1 MTLSLRGKLL
11 ATSLGVVLLMAS
23 LLGIVAFH
31 TLKSRTMSAIQSE
44 AVNYGHA
51 YSVAI
56 GDWMADRKNTV
67 HALVNLIAD
76 NPQAELVPHL
86 KQAYTSGGFGLTYF
100 GSTQGVMTRQDPSLN
115 TGNYDPRERPWYQDA
130 VKAGQLIVT
139 APYVSVTM
147 QKLVVTLSEP
157 VLHQGELV
165 GAVGANLALDKLID
179 EVLAM
184 QVQGEGYAMLL
195 DSSGLIVGHPNKEL
209 ALKQIG
215 ELSPDLSAATF
226 QQWGRE
232 NNELHA
238 ATLDGRDVL
247 LAVQPVA
254 GTDWLLAMVMYR
266 DVLEAPLATLLWQ
279 LVGLTLVLMLV
290 FSALLTAMFKY
301 LFADLGRVAGALH
314 DIAHGEGDLTV
325 HINTRSKDEVG
336 QLAESFNQFVARLHG
351 IVSRLR
357 DVTVELAAQSRA
369 QAAGAQSRSQ
379 RVRQQQDEIV
389 MVATAVTEMASATQE
404 IAGNAEFAATTS
416 GDAVKLAVAGQ
427 SQVGQSQRSITGLAD
442 EVADASQIIV
452 ELDAHAQKISG
463 ILATISGIAEQTNL
477 LALNA
482 AIEAARAGEQ
492 GRGFAVV
499 ADEVRVLSRR
509 THDSTDEIQQMIET
523 LQQTT
528 RRAVSGMET
537 SRQLAGTSVEDAES
551 ANLSLGQIN
560 EAIGAISDMA
570 TQIAAAAEEQ
580 TSVTSEISRNTENI
594 RHVSQELAEQAN
606 QEAAQA
612 AELKGLTER
621 LEQEIGRFRLRSSGE
636 RP

>member
-266 DVLEAPLATLLWQ
+266 DVLEAPLASLLWQ

-621 LEQEIGRFRLRSSGE
+621 LEQEIGRFRL
-636 RP
+636 

>member
-56 GDWMADRKNTV
+56 GDWMTDRKNTV
-67 HALVNLIAD
+67 HALVNLISD

-100 GSTQGVMTRQDPSLN
+100 GSAQGVMTRQDPSLN

-157 VLHQGELV
+157 VRHQGELV

-184 QVQGEGYAMLL
+184 KVQGEGYAMLL
-195 DSSGLIVGHPNKEL
+195 DSSGLIVGHPQKDL
-209 ALKQIG
+209 ALKPIA
-215 ELSPDLSAATF
+215 ELAPGLSAATF

-232 NNELHA
+232 NSELHA

-247 LAVQPVA
+247 LAVQPVP

-266 DVLEAPLATLLWQ
+266 DVLEAPLSSLLWE

-290 FSALLTAMFKY
+290 FSALLTATFKY
-301 LFADLGRVAGALH
+301 LFADLGRVAHALH

-325 HINTRSKDEVG
+325 HINTHSKDEVG
-336 QLAESFNQFVARLHG
+336 QLAQNFNQFVARLHG

-369 QAAGAQSRSQ
+369 QAAGAQARSQ

-404 IAGNAEFAATTS
+404 IAGNAEFAATTAT
-416 GDAVKLAVAGQ
+416 DAVALAVAGQ

-442 EVADASQIIV
+442 EVADASQIIN
-452 ELDAHAQKISG
+452 ELDSHAQKISG

-528 RRAVSGMET
+528 RRAVGGMET
-537 SRQLAGTSVEDAES
+537 SRQLAGTSVEDAEA
-551 ANLSLGQIN
+551 ANQSLARIN
-560 EAIGAISDMA
+560 EAIGSISDMA

-580 TSVTSEISRNTENI
+580 TSVTGEISRNTENI
-594 RHVSQELAEQAN
+594 RHVSQELAELAGS
-606 QEAAQA
+606 EAAQA
-612 AELKGLTER
+612 AELKSLTER
-621 LEQEIGRFRLRSSGE
+621 LEQEIGRFRL
-636 RP
+636 

>member
-56 GDWMADRKNTV
+56 GDWMADRKNSV

-209 ALKQIG
+209 ALKQIA

-528 RRAVSGMET
+528 RRAVSGMES

-621 LEQEIGRFRLRSSGE
+621 LEQEIGRFRL
-636 RP
+636 

>member
-209 ALKQIG
+209 ALKQIA

-266 DVLEAPLATLLWQ
+266 DVLEAPLASLLWQ

-416 GDAVKLAVAGQ
+416 GEAVKLAVAGQ

-594 RHVSQELAEQAN
+594 RHVSQDLAEQAN

-621 LEQEIGRFRLRSSGE
+621 LELEIGRFRL
-636 RP
+636 

>member
-266 DVLEAPLATLLWQ
+266 DVLEAPLASLLWQ

-537 SRQLAGTSVEDAES
+537 SRQLAGTSVEDVES

-594 RHVSQELAEQAN
+594 RHVSQELAERAN

-621 LEQEIGRFRLRSSGE
+621 LEQEIGRFRL
-636 RP
+636 

>member
-157 VLHQGELV
+157 VRHQGELV

-184 QVQGEGYAMLL
+184 QVQGDGYAMLL

-416 GDAVKLAVAGQ
+416 GDAVKLAVSGQ

-442 EVADASQIIV
+442 EVADASQIIN

-528 RRAVSGMET
+528 RRAVGGMET

-551 ANLSLGQIN
+551 ANQSLARIN
-560 EAIGAISDMA
+560 EAIGSISDMA

-621 LEQEIGRFRLRSSGE
+621 LEQEIGRFRL
-636 RP
+636 

>member
-209 ALKQIG
+209 ALKQIA

-416 GDAVKLAVAGQ
+416 GEAVKLAVAGQ

-442 EVADASQIIV
+442 EVADASQIIN

-621 LEQEIGRFRLRSSGE
+621 LEQEIGRFRL
-636 RP
+636 

>member
-209 ALKQIG
+209 ALKQIA

-612 AELKGLTER
+612 VELKGLTER
-621 LEQEIGRFRLRSSGE
+621 LEQEIGRFRL
-636 RP
+636 

>member
-184 QVQGEGYAMLL
+184 QVQGKGYAMLL

-621 LEQEIGRFRLRSSGE
+621 LELEIGRFRL
-636 RP
+636 

>member
-1 MTLSLRGKLL
+1 
-11 ATSLGVVLLMAS
+11 
-23 LLGIVAFH
+23 
-31 TLKSRTMSAIQSE
+31 
-44 AVNYGHA
+44 
-51 YSVAI
+51 
-56 GDWMADRKNTV
+56 
-67 HALVNLIAD
+67 
-76 NPQAELVPHL
+76 QAELVPHL

-100 GSTQGVMTRQDPSLN
+100 GSTQGVMIRQDPSLN

-357 DVTVELAAQSRA
+357 DVTVELAAQSRS

-528 RRAVSGMET
+528 RRAVSGMEA

-621 LEQEIGRFRLRSSGE
+621 LEQEIGRFRL
-636 RP
+636 

>member
-56 GDWMADRKNTV
+56 GEWMTDRKNTV
-67 HALVNLIAD
+67 HALVNLISD

-100 GSTQGVMTRQDPSLN
+100 GSAQGVMTRQDPSLN

-157 VLHQGELV
+157 VRHQGELV

-184 QVQGEGYAMLL
+184 KVQGEGYAMLL
-195 DSSGLIVGHPNKEL
+195 DSSGLIVGHPQKDL
-209 ALKQIG
+209 ALKPIA
-215 ELSPDLSAATF
+215 ELAPGLSAATF

-232 NNELHA
+232 NSELHA

-247 LAVQPVA
+247 LAVQPVP

-266 DVLEAPLATLLWQ
+266 DVLEAPLSSLLWE

-290 FSALLTAMFKY
+290 FSALLTATFKY
-301 LFADLGRVAGALH
+301 LFADLGRVAHALH

-325 HINTRSKDEVG
+325 HINTHSKDEVG
-336 QLAESFNQFVARLHG
+336 QLAQNFNQFVARLHG

-369 QAAGAQSRSQ
+369 QAAGAQARSQ

-404 IAGNAEFAATTS
+404 IAGNAEFAATTAT
-416 GDAVKLAVAGQ
+416 DAVALAVAGQ

-442 EVADASQIIV
+442 EVADASQIIN
-452 ELDAHAQKISG
+452 ELDSHAQKISG

-528 RRAVSGMET
+528 RRAVGGMET
-537 SRQLAGTSVEDAES
+537 SRQLAGTSVEDAEA
-551 ANLSLGQIN
+551 ANQSLARIN
-560 EAIGAISDMA
+560 EAIGSISDMA

-580 TSVTSEISRNTENI
+580 TSVTGEISRNTENI
-594 RHVSQELAEQAN
+594 RHVSQVLAEQAGN
-606 QEAAQA
+606 EAAQA
-612 AELKGLTER
+612 AELKSLTER
-621 LEQEIGRFRLRSSGE
+621 LEQEIGRFRL
-636 RP
+636 

>member
-157 VLHQGELV
+157 VRHQGELV

-195 DSSGLIVGHPNKEL
+195 DSSGLIVGHPNKAL

-247 LAVQPVA
+247 LAVQPVP

-266 DVLEAPLATLLWQ
+266 DVLEAPLSSLLWQ

-442 EVADASQIIV
+442 EVADASQIIN

-621 LEQEIGRFRLRSSGE
+621 LEQEIGRFRL
-636 RP
+636 

>member
-157 VLHQGELV
+157 VRHQGELV

-247 LAVQPVA
+247 LAVQPVP

-266 DVLEAPLATLLWQ
+266 DVLEAPLASLLWQ

-325 HINTRSKDEVG
+325 HIDTRSQDEVG
-336 QLAESFNQFVARLHG
+336 QLARNFNQFVARLHG

-369 QAAGAQSRSQ
+369 QASGAHSRSQ

-416 GDAVKLAVAGQ
+416 GEAVKLAVAGQ

-442 EVADASQIIV
+442 EVADASQIIN

-528 RRAVSGMET
+528 RRAVGGMET

-551 ANLSLGQIN
+551 ANQSLARIN
-560 EAIGAISDMA
+560 EAIGSISDMA

-612 AELKGLTER
+612 AELKALTER
-621 LEQEIGRFRLRSSGE
+621 LEQEIGRFRL
-636 RP
+636 

>member
-157 VLHQGELV
+157 VRHQGELV

-247 LAVQPVA
+247 LAVQPVP

-266 DVLEAPLATLLWQ
+266 DVLEAPLASLLWQ

-325 HINTRSKDEVG
+325 HIDTRSQDEVG
-336 QLAESFNQFVARLHG
+336 QLARNFNQFVARLHG

-369 QAAGAQSRSQ
+369 QAAGAHSRSQ

-528 RRAVSGMET
+528 RRAVGGMET

-551 ANLSLGQIN
+551 ANQSLARIN
-560 EAIGAISDMA
+560 EAIGSISDMA

-621 LEQEIGRFRLRSSGE
+621 LEQEIGRFRL
-636 RP
+636 

>member
-56 GDWMADRKNTV
+56 GEWMTDRKNTV
-67 HALVNLIAD
+67 HALVNLISD

-100 GSTQGVMTRQDPSLN
+100 GSAQGVMTRQDPSLN

-157 VLHQGELV
+157 VRHQGELV

-184 QVQGEGYAMLL
+184 KVQGEGYAMLL
-195 DSSGLIVGHPNKEL
+195 DSSGLIVGHPQKDL
-209 ALKQIG
+209 ALKPIA
-215 ELSPDLSAATF
+215 ELAPGLSAATF

-232 NNELHA
+232 NSELHA

-247 LAVQPVA
+247 LAVQPVP

-266 DVLEAPLATLLWQ
+266 DVLEAPLSSLLWE

-290 FSALLTAMFKY
+290 FSALLTATFKY
-301 LFADLGRVAGALH
+301 LFADLGRVAHALH

-325 HINTRSKDEVG
+325 HINTHSKDEVG
-336 QLAESFNQFVARLHG
+336 QLAQNFNQFVARLHG

-369 QAAGAQSRSQ
+369 QAAGAQARSQ

-404 IAGNAEFAATTS
+404 IAGNAEFAATTAT
-416 GDAVKLAVAGQ
+416 DAVALAVAGQ

-442 EVADASQIIV
+442 EVADASQIIN
-452 ELDAHAQKISG
+452 ELDSHAQKISG

-482 AIEAARAGEQ
+482 AIEAARA
-492 GRGFAVV
+492 
-499 ADEVRVLSRR
+499 
-509 THDSTDEIQQMIET
+509 
-523 LQQTT
+523 
-528 RRAVSGMET
+528 
-537 SRQLAGTSVEDAES
+537 
-551 ANLSLGQIN
+551 
-560 EAIGAISDMA
+560 
-570 TQIAAAAEEQ
+570 
-580 TSVTSEISRNTENI
+580 
-594 RHVSQELAEQAN
+594 
-606 QEAAQA
+606 
-612 AELKGLTER
+612 
-621 LEQEIGRFRLRSSGE
+621 
-636 RP
+636 

>member
-247 LAVQPVA
+247 LAVQPVP

-266 DVLEAPLATLLWQ
+266 DVLEAPLASLLWQ

-427 SQVGQSQRSITGLAD
+427 SQVGQSQRSIIGLAD

-528 RRAVSGMET
+528 RRAVGGMET

-551 ANLSLGQIN
+551 ANQSLARIN

-621 LEQEIGRFRLRSSGE
+621 LELEIGRFRL
-636 RP
+636 

>member
-157 VLHQGELV
+157 VRHQGELV

-247 LAVQPVA
+247 LAVQPVP

-266 DVLEAPLATLLWQ
+266 DVLEAPLASLLWQ
-279 LVGLTLVLMLV
+279 LVGLTLALMLV

-325 HINTRSKDEVG
+325 HIDTRSQDEVG
-336 QLAESFNQFVARLHG
+336 QLARNFNQFVARLHG

-369 QAAGAQSRSQ
+369 QAAGAHSRSQ

-442 EVADASQIIV
+442 EVADASQIIN

-528 RRAVSGMET
+528 RRAVGGMET

-551 ANLSLGQIN
+551 ANQSLARIN
-560 EAIGAISDMA
+560 EAIGSISDMA

-612 AELKGLTER
+612 AELKALTER
-621 LEQEIGRFRLRSSGE
+621 LEQEIGRFRL
-636 RP
+636 

>member
-247 LAVQPVA
+247 LAVQPVP

-266 DVLEAPLATLLWQ
+266 DVLEAPLASLLWQ

-442 EVADASQIIV
+442 EVADASQVIV

-621 LEQEIGRFRLRSSGE
+621 LELEIGRFRL
-636 RP
+636 

>member
-195 DSSGLIVGHPNKEL
+195 DSSGLIVGHPNKAL

-404 IAGNAEFAATTS
+404 IAGNAEFAASTS

-621 LEQEIGRFRLRSSGE
+621 LELEIGRFRL
-636 RP
+636 

>member
-1 MTLSLRGKLL
+1 
-11 ATSLGVVLLMAS
+11 
-23 LLGIVAFH
+23 
-31 TLKSRTMSAIQSE
+31 
-44 AVNYGHA
+44 
-51 YSVAI
+51 
-56 GDWMADRKNTV
+56 MADRKNTV

-157 VLHQGELV
+157 VRHQGELV

-404 IAGNAEFAATTS
+404 IASNAEFAATTS

-621 LEQEIGRFRLRSSGE
+621 LEQEIGRFRL
-636 RP
+636 